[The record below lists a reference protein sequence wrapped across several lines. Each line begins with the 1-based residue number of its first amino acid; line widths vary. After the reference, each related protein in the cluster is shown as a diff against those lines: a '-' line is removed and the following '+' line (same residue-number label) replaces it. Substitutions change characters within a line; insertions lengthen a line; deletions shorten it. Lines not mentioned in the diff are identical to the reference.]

1 MEWHFGFWTLPIWLI
16 LCLLVILGVIELV
29 SYHKKSGQVSI
40 WLSLVPSHLIGIN
53 GCTTPEYMAI
63 KLLVLKRVILYKLYW
78 IPDTCHNP
86 LLKSDNSFWLLRT
99 IWYNWDPGLYELT
112 STMER
117 IIGVKAVSNWWGKK
131 RISPCLMEWTTFSK
145 PETNDSEGFG
155 TSFISGFSRMFDGFS
170 MDFQW
175 FSMDFHGFSA
185 AGRIR
190 HPAGPAFGASPPTS
204 AFPASG
210 PAPRVI

>member
-1 MEWHFGFWTLPIWLI
+1 MPQLF
-16 LCLLVILGVIELV
+16 
-29 SYHKKSGQVSI
+29 
-40 WLSLVPSHLIGIN
+40 
-53 GCTTPEYMAI
+53 
-63 KLLVLKRVILYKLYW
+63 
-78 IPDTCHNP
+78 
-86 LLKSDNSFWLLRT
+86 LKSDNSFWLLRT

-117 IIGVKAVSNWWGKK
+117 IIGVKAVSNWWDKK

-145 PETNDSEGFG
+145 PETNDSEGFS

-190 HPAGPAFGASPPTS
+190 HPAGPASGASPPTS
-204 AFPASG
+204 AFPAREAKRPWPWGIAARWGRDFHNGVRSWVLLG
-210 PAPRVI
+210 FNSKKWLMMVDDG